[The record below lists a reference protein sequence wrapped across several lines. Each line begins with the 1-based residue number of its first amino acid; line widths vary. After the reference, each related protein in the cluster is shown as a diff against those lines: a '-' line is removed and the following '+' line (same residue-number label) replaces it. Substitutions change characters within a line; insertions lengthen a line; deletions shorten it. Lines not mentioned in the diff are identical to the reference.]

1 MPNVWSVMFLVLAAS
16 SGVFGIAGCAGGGAG
31 VLPHQPQISQQNVSP
46 QPPGRPQMVYV
57 KDFDLEFPPGSQ
69 PPQSSRVGLL
79 ARVRNR
85 VQGGDPVTRAHAL
98 VELMADSLVDD
109 LNKGGLPAQRLYAD
123 DPRPS
128 TGWLVRGV
136 VTEVDEGNQLK
147 RAIVGFGAGETELQL
162 WVGVSDIARNPD
174 APFYTLEA
182 ADGSGKMPGAAVVKL
197 NPYVAAA
204 KFVMS
209 RHASERDVT
218 RTASE
223 IAKQIVARANKP
235 SP

>member
-1 MPNVWSVMFLVLAAS
+1 
-16 SGVFGIAGCAGGGAG
+16 
-31 VLPHQPQISQQNVSP
+31 
-46 QPPGRPQMVYV
+46 MVYV
-57 KDFDLEFPPGSQ
+57 TDFDLQFPDGAS
-69 PPQSSRVGLL
+69 PPASSRQGLL
-79 ARVRNR
+79 GRIQDRLR
-85 VQGGDPVTRAHAL
+85 GGDPVTRAHAL

-109 LNKGGLPAQRLYAD
+109 LNNAGLPAQRLYAD
-123 DPRPS
+123 DPRPTS
-128 TGWLVRGV
+128 GWMVRGV
-136 VTEVDEGNQLK
+136 VTELDQGNQLK
-147 RAIVGFGAGETELQL
+147 RAMVGFGAGETELQL

-182 ADGSGKMPGAAVVKL
+182 ADGSGKMPGAAVVRL

-223 IAKQIVARANKP
+223 VAKEIVARANKP
-235 SP
+235 QS

>member
-1 MPNVWSVMFLVLAAS
+1 MPSVCSTLILASAI
-16 SGVFGIAGCAGGGAG
+16 GLLGIAGCAGGGAG
-31 VLPHQPQISQQNVSP
+31 VLPHQPHISQQNVSP
-46 QPPGRPQMVYV
+46 QPPGRPQKVYV
-57 KDFDLEFPPGSQ
+57 TDFDLEFPAGAE
-69 PPQSSRVGLL
+69 PPQSSRAGLL
-79 ARVRNR
+79 ARVRDR

-109 LNKGGLPAQRLYAD
+109 LNNAGLPAQRLYRD
-123 DPRPS
+123 DPRP
-128 TGWLVRGV
+128 TNGWLVRGV

-162 WVGVSDIARNPD
+162 WVGVSDIRSNPD

-235 SP
+235 SS

>member
-1 MPNVWSVMFLVLAAS
+1 MPSVWSVLILVLILPAGLV
-16 SGVFGIAGCAGGGAG
+16 GVAGCAGGGAG

-46 QPPGRPQMVYV
+46 PPPGRPRMVYV
-57 KDFDLEFPPGSQ
+57 TDFDLEFPPGAQ
-69 PPQSSRVGLL
+69 PPSSSRAGLL
-79 ARVRNR
+79 ARVRDR
-85 VQGGDPVTRAHAL
+85 LQGGDPLTRAHAL

-109 LNKGGLPAQRLYAD
+109 LKRAGLPAQRLYAD
-123 DPRPS
+123 DPRPTS
-128 TGWLVRGV
+128 GWLVRGV

-147 RAIVGFGAGETELQL
+147 RAIVGFGAGETALQL
-162 WVGVSDIARNPD
+162 WVAVSDIARNPD

-223 IAKQIVARANKP
+223 IARQIVAHANKP
-235 SP
+235 PA

>member
-1 MPNVWSVMFLVLAAS
+1 MPSVWSLLILALPALLL
-16 SGVFGIAGCAGGGAG
+16 GIGGCAGGGAG
-31 VLPHQPQISQQNVSP
+31 VLPHQPQITGQQNLAA
-46 QPPGRPQMVYV
+46 QPPGRPRMVYV
-57 KDFDLEFPPGSQ
+57 SDFDLEFPTGSA
-69 PPQSSRVGLL
+69 PPPSSRMGLL
-79 ARVRNR
+79 SRIQDRLR
-85 VQGGDPVTRAHAL
+85 GGDPVTRAHAL

-109 LNKGGLPAQRLYAD
+109 LNKAGLPAQRLYAD

-128 TGWLVRGV
+128 NGWLVRGV

-147 RAIVGFGAGETELQL
+147 RAMVGFGAGETKLEL
-162 WVGVSDIARNPD
+162 WVGVSDVARNPE

-223 IAKQIVARANKP
+223 IAKEIVARANKP
-235 SP
+235 SS

>member
-1 MPNVWSVMFLVLAAS
+1 MWPA
-16 SGVFGIAGCAGGGAG
+16 VFVILGGCAGRGAG
-31 VLPHQPQISQQNVSP
+31 VLPHQPHISEQNIAA
-46 QPPGRPQMVYV
+46 QPPGRPSMVYV
-57 KDFDLEFPPGSQ
+57 MDFDLEFPPGST
-69 PPQSSRVGLL
+69 PPQSSRAGLL
-79 ARVRNR
+79 ARVRDR

-109 LNKGGLPAQRLYAD
+109 LNKAGLAARRLYAD
-123 DPRPS
+123 DPRP
-128 TGWLVRGV
+128 TQGWLVRGV

-162 WVGVSDIARNPD
+162 WVGVSDVARNPD

-223 IAKQIVARANKP
+223 IARQIVARANRTR
-235 SP
+235 S

>member
-1 MPNVWSVMFLVLAAS
+1 MPSVWFALLLALPVTLL
-16 SGVFGIAGCAGGGAG
+16 GTAGCAGGGAG
-31 VLPHQPQISQQNVSP
+31 VLPHQPQITGQQNISP
-46 QPPGRPQMVYV
+46 QPRRRPSMVYV
-57 KDFDLEFPPGSQ
+57 TDFDLEFPAGSQ
-69 PPQSSRVGLL
+69 PPQSSRMGLL
-79 ARVRNR
+79 ARFRDR

-109 LNKGGLPAQRLYAD
+109 LNKAGLPAQRLYAD

-128 TGWLVRGV
+128 NGWLVRGV
-136 VTEVDEGNQLK
+136 VTDVDEGNQLK

-182 ADGSGKMPGAAVVKL
+182 ADGSGKMPGAAVVKM

-235 SP
+235 SS